1 MENAQRMKGMT
12 RAELLK
18 EVDALSDERLEALD
32 AALGAVL
39 DEDADPSALQTQAD
53 FAGRTDELMRL
64 LKVAFAVKTQR
75 HLREILRDVE
85 QRHTVIVTY
94 LDGEVDRLTKAVAD
108 KSTTNAGALT
118 EAQQHVTELQDELI
132 KVRDELLKA
141 QEAATQAASRAPAV
155 EVGRLQEE
163 NERLQRQLSQ
173 LKQSMERTDQFGD
186 AEIAKVR
193 GELKELFAHR
203 KATSASGS
211 GGLGAFMSGFLT
223 KANGSSS

>member
-118 EAQQHVTELQDELI
+118 EAQQHVTELQGQLLTAREELQ
-132 KVRDELLKA
+132 KA
-141 QEAATQAASRAPAV
+141 QEAATAAATSRAPAGEV
-155 EVGRLQEE
+155 ERLQEE

-211 GGLGAFMSGFLT
+211 GGLGAFMPGFFT
-223 KANGSSS
+223 KAG